1 MKSSTI
7 IQTNFYKT
15 SVYNLKLHSGNY
27 MKKLFRLSNFM
38 SCKNI
43 VYLIFSFFLLVNV
56 KADEPNLFLGSSVA
70 NATIQESGY
79 KNDNSF
85 SFNVGY
91 KLSPIYL
98 ESSITNIGSFKFKRL
113 TSTKIDLKG
122 FSLLVGKQFNINKG
136 LNMNVHAGA
145 ILWKADA
152 TLLNSTV
159 GDDKDTSSMLGF
171 GVSYFFK
178 RPRIS
183 IRSQVQYLFD
193 ISGTDI
199 SLVSVGINCHI

>member
-1 MKSSTI
+1 
-7 IQTNFYKT
+7 
-15 SVYNLKLHSGNY
+15 
-27 MKKLFRLSNFM
+27 MKKLFRPSNSMLF
-38 SCKNI
+38 KNI

-56 KADEPNLFLGSSVA
+56 KADEPNLFFGSSIA
-70 NATIQESGY
+70 NAAIQESGY
-79 KNDNSF
+79 ENDNSF

-98 ESSITNIGSFKFKRL
+98 ESSITNIGSFKLKRL
-113 TSTKIDLKG
+113 TATKIDLKG
-122 FSLLVGKQFNINKG
+122 FSLLVGKQFNINSG
-136 LNMNVHAGA
+136 LNMNVHGGA
-145 ILWKADA
+145 ILWEADA

-159 GDDKDTSSMLGF
+159 GDDKDISSMLGF

-199 SLVSVGINCHI
+199 SLVSLGINYHI